1 MARSEVSAT
10 PSAFHFDSDV
20 SHYLVAVITNW
31 SKDDMLK
38 SSPFVQFSIHL
49 IFYTAWSSIPSSPKT
64 EPNFTQLSSRDTKK
78 HQHTRYNNIEMFDS
92 SFSYSSEQPLSRNA
106 SDSVAIKL
114 MHDIDVI
121 MHLNPDCKGIKLVS
135 DPSANPQEYKIE
147 DSLAFVPKKLWSG
160 GVWYTAFFKP
170 VDDGCDITIQAP
182 GGFTSTNKWR
192 LVKKA
197 DGQRFISITSDAK
210 CSKTF
215 AYFVKKF
222 LESQHGQLQRS
233 FNERV
238 EATAR
243 PGTLR
248 RRSSVPRSFR
258 AVSRGQDMVAA

>member
-1 MARSEVSAT
+1 
-10 PSAFHFDSDV
+10 
-20 SHYLVAVITNW
+20 
-31 SKDDMLK
+31 
-38 SSPFVQFSIHL
+38 
-49 IFYTAWSSIPSSPKT
+49 
-64 EPNFTQLSSRDTKK
+64 
-78 HQHTRYNNIEMFDS
+78 
-92 SFSYSSEQPLSRNA
+92 
-106 SDSVAIKL
+106 
-114 MHDIDVI
+114 
-121 MHLNPDCKGIKLVS
+121 MHLNPDCKGIRLVS

-147 DSLAFVPKKLWSG
+147 DSLAF
-160 GVWYTAFFKP
+160 P
-170 VDDGCDITIQAP
+170 VEDGCDITIQAP

-197 DGQRFISITSDAK
+197 DGQKFISITSDAK